1 MRQAGAFFRSPSP
14 GFVIR
19 GVYLAGLDGSAI
31 VLIAW
36 RDIAEIPI
44 RQGYNSVDRV
54 DTLMCDEFKL

>member
-1 MRQAGAFFRSPSP
+1 
-14 GFVIR
+14 
-19 GVYLAGLDGSAI
+19 LAGLDGSAI